1 MADKKITA
9 LTSLG
14 TATAR
19 EDLLHVV
26 DDPSG
31 TPINKKVTIAEMEN
45 ALAATVLLADAAS
58 TTLTAAANGGRT
70 NVVADT
76 SQNSTYVLPTPS
88 AGLSS
93 VGKSR
98 PVIANLLRLL
108 SLEAGAAE
116 LLETGRIDAGHA
128 KVLLALEGN
137 HQVMAARKVA
147 AAALSVRQ
155 TEALVK
161 AILNPKDAE
170 IKTKVDPDIDRLERS
185 LSEQFGTK
193 VSIENKNG
201 RGRLI
206 IQYSNLDVLDGIL
219 GRMQ

>member
-31 TPINKKVTIAEMEN
+31 APINKKVTIAEMQN
-45 ALAATVLLADAAS
+45 ALAATVALADASS

-88 AGLSS
+88 AGLSFRFIY
-93 VGKSR
+93 G
-98 PVIANLLRLL
+98 
-108 SLEAGAAE
+108 GAAA
-116 LLETGRIDAGHA
+116 DATDHIIKTA
-128 KVLLALEGN
+128 GN
-137 HQVMAARKVA
+137 TLYFKG
-147 AAALSVRQ
+147 
-155 TEALVK
+155 ALVHHDTNQTGQTS
-161 AILNPKDAE
+161 AVVFADGNSNSIITLATPAAYVIDIVGHSSTVYYISGFVADA
-170 IKTKVDPDIDRLERS
+170 TAPTFTDA
-185 LSEQFGTK
+185 
-193 VSIENKNG
+193 
-201 RGRLI
+201 
-206 IQYSNLDVLDGIL
+206 
-219 GRMQ
+219 